1 MSHNEQSGADVAE
14 DYKQA
19 LEDLNSTNRADI
31 STLTTIARENTEHA
45 QIITDILQRHIIKAP
60 AHKKLPA
67 IYVLDS
73 IVKNV
78 GTPYTLFFGAQ
89 LFQTFMEA
97 YAAVDGHVR
106 RKMEETLQT
115 WKQPVPQSLDD
126 RPVFPP
132 EVTKPIEESLNKARN
147 SALALQA
154 QGRGHPVGRARG
166 AGIHRATPTPPGMR
180 PGSSQPGYPGPP
192 PHAQQQQL
200 NGSRPPSVQ
209 QQQAPAP
216 YPVSHPVKQNA
227 APFLLTAQRAATTG
241 IWRPPAYCWCPY
253 TVPGVAVAA
262 SFREHCRV
270 ET

>member
-45 QIITDILQRHIIKAP
+45 QIITDILQRHIMKAP

-115 WKQPVPQSLDD
+115 
-126 RPVFPP
+126 
-132 EVTKPIEESLNKARN
+132 
-147 SALALQA
+147 
-154 QGRGHPVGRARG
+154 
-166 AGIHRATPTPPGMR
+166 
-180 PGSSQPGYPGPP
+180 
-192 PHAQQQQL
+192 
-200 NGSRPPSVQ
+200 
-209 QQQAPAP
+209 
-216 YPVSHPVKQNA
+216 SHEA
-227 APFLLTAQRAATTG
+227 D
-241 IWRPPAYCWCPY
+241 
-253 TVPGVAVAA
+253 
-262 SFREHCRV
+262 
-270 ET
+270 